1 MNELEKAKRALEIGL
16 IEIAAL
22 FSNQNEGI
30 DNVPDEILKDL
41 IQVLQLELDSRKLR
55 IYN

>member
-1 MNELEKAKRALEIGL
+1 MIELEKAKRALEIAL
-16 IEIAAL
+16 IEVTAL

-41 IQVLQLELDSRKLR
+41 IQILQLELDSRQLR

>member
-1 MNELEKAKRALEIGL
+1 MNELEKAKRALEIAL
-16 IEIAAL
+16 IEVTAL

-41 IQVLQLELDSRKLR
+41 IQILQLELDSRQLR

>member
-1 MNELEKAKRALEIGL
+1 MNELEKAKRALEIAL
-16 IEIAAL
+16 IEVAAL

-41 IQVLQLELDSRKLR
+41 IQVLQLELDSRQLR

>member
-1 MNELEKAKRALEIGL
+1 MNELEKAKRALEIAL
-16 IEIAAL
+16 IEVTAL
-22 FSNQNEGI
+22 FSNQNESI

-41 IQVLQLELDSRKLR
+41 IQILQLELDSRQLR

>member
-1 MNELEKAKRALEIGL
+1 MNELEKAKRALEIAL
-16 IEIAAL
+16 IEVAAL
-22 FSNQNEGI
+22 FSNQNEGL

-41 IQVLQLELDSRKLR
+41 IQVLQLELDSRQLR